1 MEFINNAPSDKPFC
15 LSLSFSAPHGHDNST
30 DQYYWQERSSS
41 LYKDITIPEP
51 LLSDDEY
58 YNKLPKE
65 VKEGF
70 NRVRWKW
77 RFDSP
82 EKYQRMVKGYY
93 RMITEIDD
101 EIGLIRKQLKEKG
114 IEDNTIII
122 VMGDNGY
129 FLGDRQLADKWL
141 MYDASIRIPLI
152 IYDPRGKKHSVIDAM
167 TLNIDITKTMLDMAG
182 IPWPLNYQGISLT
195 PFVDKGN
202 IRSERKEI
210 LIEHLWTKK
219 EIPSSEGIRTDR
231 WKYFRYRFIDAPEEL
246 YDLQN
251 DPLEKKNLAKD
262 PKYASV
268 ISSLRKS
275 CGTLTMKYQAEKLC
289 PDDPFLKD
297 SKF

>member
-1 MEFINNAPSDKPFC
+1 
-15 LSLSFSAPHGHDNST
+15 
-30 DQYYWQERSSS
+30 
-41 LYKDITIPEP
+41 
-51 LLSDDEY
+51 
-58 YNKLPKE
+58 
-65 VKEGF
+65 
-70 NRVRWKW
+70 
-77 RFDSP
+77 
-82 EKYQRMVKGYY
+82 
-93 RMITEIDD
+93 
-101 EIGLIRKQLKEKG
+101 
-114 IEDNTIII
+114 
-122 VMGDNGY
+122 
-129 FLGDRQLADKWL
+129 
-141 MYDASIRIPLI
+141 
-152 IYDPRGKKHSVIDAM
+152 
-167 TLNIDITKTMLDMAG
+167 
-182 IPWPLNYQGISLT
+182 LNYQGISLT

-275 CGTLTMKYQAEKLC
+275 CGTLTMKYQGEKLC